1 VDPLFTAEQL
11 LEVKAYH
18 APGYRF
24 ALIQFI
30 AWPVILALLARHG
43 TRPMFAWASRLT
55 RDLRS
60 TAMDRVWRGKGWAP
74 GLAFA
79 VSLFVLLG
87 LIGLPADLWFGWF
100 HEHEHG
106 LSRTTPG
113 VFAADMAKAWALEIA
128 AVSALVVGVFGLAR
142 RFPSW
147 WLIVG
152 AVGAAA
158 LSASALVDPYRNQVY
173 VDQHP
178 LAEGPLN
185 RAIAALMARANI
197 QFGEVRVEETS
208 SRTVRLQAYFAGT
221 GPTQTI
227 VLNDSLLSEL
237 TEAEVL
243 AAVAHEAGHIGEARW
258 PRLILSWLALLA
270 WLGFIELVFRRSAA
284 RGWFGVTERADV
296 RTLPLLLLVFDLGMT
311 VASPVSAAVSR
322 RAEAKADAY
331 AVALTQDRDAF
342 ASMLTKAARIN
353 KMDPS
358 PPPWIRL
365 WQSHPPIAERLEA
378 VRRGGTR

>member
-1 VDPLFTAEQL
+1 MDPLFTTEQL

-18 APGYRF
+18 APGYVF
-24 ALIQFI
+24 GLIQLA
-30 AWPVILALLARHG
+30 AWPAILAVLARYG

-55 RDLRS
+55 RGLRS
-60 TAMDRVWRGKGWAP
+60 AAMDRVWRGEGWAP
-74 GLAFA
+74 SLAFA

-87 LIGLPADLWFGWF
+87 LISLPADLWFGWF

-113 VFAADMAKAWALEIA
+113 VFAVDMAKAWALEIA

-142 RFPSW
+142 RFPAW

-152 AVGAAA
+152 AVGAGGLAV
-158 LSASALVDPYRNQVY
+158 SALVDPYRNQVY
-173 VDQHP
+173 VTQRP
-178 LAEGPLN
+178 LSDGPLKQG
-185 RAIAALMARANI
+185 IAALMARANI
-197 QFGEVRVEETS
+197 QFEEVRVEETS

-227 VLNDSLLSEL
+227 VLNDSLVSEL

-243 AAVAHEAGHIGEARW
+243 AAVAHEAGHVGEPRW
-258 PRLILSWLALLA
+258 PRLILSSLALLA
-270 WLGFIELVFRRSAA
+270 WLGVIEWVFRRSAA
-284 RGWFGVTERADV
+284 RGWFGVTQRADV
-296 RTLPLLLLVFDLGMT
+296 RTLPLLLLVFDLAMT
-311 VASPVSAAVSR
+311 VASPISAAVSR
-322 RAEAKADAY
+322 SAETKADAY
-331 AVALTQDRDAF
+331 AVALTQDPDAF

-358 PPPWIRL
+358 PPPWVRL
-365 WQSHPPIAERLEA
+365 WQSHPPISERLAA
-378 VRRGGTR
+378 VHRGAR